1 MLKGLI
7 SNFLATLWILFVLSG
22 CDSPHKSPPAPP
34 TPPPASPTPTR
45 PATPAPKP
53 TEPPRP
59 EIKPETPKPAETALA
74 KPVEAI
80 QPKPEEKKATET
92 VTPAPV
98 QPVPPPTPPAATP
111 AAPALAPNPA
121 LLNPALASE
130 KAPEKFKA
138 KFTTTKGDFV
148 IEVKREW
155 APNGADRFYNLVKI
169 GFLDDAAFFRNIQGF
184 MVQFG
189 INGDPSVSAKW
200 RNANIQ
206 DDPVVGSNL
215 PGYVTFAQTQ
225 LPHSRSTQ
233 FFINFGDNSRLDGMR
248 FAPFGQVVEGMN
260 VVQSLYSGYGE
271 GAPGGRGPRQDL
283 VQSQGNSY
291 LKQNFPLLDY
301 IKTATIVN

>member
-1 MLKGLI
+1 MLKGLT
-7 SNFLATLWILFVLSG
+7 SNFLATLWILFVITG
-22 CDSPHKSPPAPP
+22 CDRPQKGPPAPP
-34 TPPPASPTPTR
+34 TPPPASS
-45 PATPAPKP
+45 APKP
-53 TEPPRP
+53 AETPKP
-59 EIKPETPKPAETALA
+59 EIKPETPKPAEKSLA
-74 KPVEAI
+74 KPVEAL

-92 VTPAPV
+92 VTPAPS
-98 QPVPPPTPPAATP
+98 QPVPPPTPPTPPTATP
-111 AAPALAPNPA
+111 AAPAVAPNPA
-121 LLNPALASE
+121 LLNPALAKE
-130 KAPEKFKA
+130 KAPEKFRA

-169 GFLDDAAFFRNIQGF
+169 GFLNDAAFFRNIQGF

-200 RNANIQ
+200 RNENIM
-206 DDPVVGSNL
+206 DDPVVRSNL

-225 LPHSRSTQ
+225 LPNSRSTQ
-233 FFINFGDNSRLDGMR
+233 FFINFGDNARLDGMR

-260 VVQSLYSGYGE
+260 VVQSLYSDYGE
-271 GAPGGRGPRQDL
+271 GAPSGRGPRQDL

-301 IKTATIVN
+301 VKTATIVN